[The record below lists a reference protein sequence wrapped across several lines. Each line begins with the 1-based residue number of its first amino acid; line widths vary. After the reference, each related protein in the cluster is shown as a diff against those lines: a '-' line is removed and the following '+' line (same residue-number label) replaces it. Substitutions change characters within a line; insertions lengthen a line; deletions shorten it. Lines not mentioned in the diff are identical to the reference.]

1 MLLRRFA
8 SGLVS
13 SRKSNSAV
21 ISRSDLFQG
30 LRCTRWTS
38 HANSSTQVQPVPVVE
53 ADIVLVRDFIYSALY
68 DENQGYFSARS
79 SAVGELPTPI
89 NFNSLEG
96 KRAYTQY
103 IDNLYKRGDS
113 SWFTPVELFQPYY
126 GYALAEFILRT
137 HSSSNPLIIYEI
149 GGGTGTCAR
158 NILDYM
164 KAHAPRTLYETMSYK
179 SVEISGEL
187 AKKQYQKVTKGDENR
202 KQFSVERRNASD
214 RSGWGA
220 AKKESCFVIMLEV
233 LDNLPH
239 DLVHRETSRS
249 PWMEKWV
256 LERTDGE
263 VPGLPVE
270 ISKPLQDDL
279 IIRCLEA
286 MKGDPAQSRSVTR
299 TLKNMVVKLL
309 NASELLWIPTGCLKL
324 LETLHSARPNMTLIA
339 SDFSLL
345 PDVRLAGE
353 GAPLVSSK
361 KGGVNKDHA
370 TYLEAKGHTDIF
382 FPTDF
387 SVLQKLDHLCSAAN
401 GNTKTSRR
409 SSVVNSAQ
417 FMDLFADTGK
427 TLTRDGYNPLLEDFS
442 NTKFYISTP
451 AGGFKSDVGT
461 QSTGSHSI

>member
-1 MLLRRFA
+1 MRLRRFA
-8 SGLVS
+8 SAFIS
-13 SRKSNSAV
+13 SR
-21 ISRSDLFQG
+21 

-38 HANSSTQVQPVPVVE
+38 HAKSSTRVQPVPLFE
-53 ADIVLVRDFIYSALY
+53 ADSVLVRDFIYSALY
-68 DENQGYFSARS
+68 DENQGYFSVRS

-89 NFNSLEG
+89 NFNALEG
-96 KRAYTQY
+96 HRAYTQY
-103 IDNLYKRGDS
+103 TDNLYDHGDS

-137 HSSSNPLIIYEI
+137 HVFSNPLKIYEI

-164 KAHAPRTLYETMSYK
+164 KAHAPRTIYDTMTYT

-187 AKKQYQKVTKGDENR
+187 AKKQYQKVVTGEDNR
-202 KQFSVERRNASD
+202 QQFRVERRNASD

-239 DLVHRETSRS
+239 DLVYRETSRS

-286 MKGDPAQSRSVTR
+286 MKGDPVQSRSIFR
-299 TLKNMVVKLL
+299 TLKNTVVKLL

-324 LETLHSARPNMTLIA
+324 LETLYSARPNMTLIA
-339 SDFSLL
+339 SDFSFL
-345 PDVRLAGE
+345 PDVKVAGE

-361 KGGVNKDHA
+361 KGGVNKDHG
-370 TYLEAKGHTDIF
+370 TYLEAKGHADIF

-387 SVLQKLDHLCSAAN
+387 SVLQKLDHHCSAAN
-401 GNTKTSRR
+401 GYSKTSRR
-409 SSVVNSAQ
+409 SSIVNSAQ
-417 FMDLFADTGK
+417 FMDLFAETGK

-442 NTKFYISTP
+442 NTNFYISTP
-451 AGGFKSDVGT
+451 G
-461 QSTGSHSI
+461 